1 MKIQKYVTFVKKSL
15 KINMLKIKDII
26 KLKIIVIIQMN
37 LAVLHIVHVT

>member
-26 KLKIIVIIQMN
+26 KLKIIVII
-37 LAVLHIVHVT
+37 